1 MAKPGREAGLLLLCR
16 PRVRSAA
23 YKKARLAA
31 GLSISAEGGNYFAGA
46 VFM

>member
-1 MAKPGREAGLLLLCR
+1 MAKPGRKAGLLLCAAAR
-16 PRVRSAA
+16 PLGTQQ
-23 YKKARLAA
+23 KARLAA